1 MIRVRYTK
9 LKLLYPILFTLYVCS
24 FTLFTHTHIINNIKY
39 VHSHP
44 FKINE
49 TSNHEHTEKELQ
61 LLDQIFNTSLTSEI
75 LPKIDLSG
83 NLPEYRHLPE
93 IICNLFEIKGTS
105 SILIEQYF
113 SSRSCLIRHSY
124 CTAKLNFKV

>member
-1 MIRVRYTK
+1 MIRVRYTR

-83 NLPEYRHLPE
+83 NLPEYRHLYT
-93 IICNLFEIKGTS
+93 NFY
-105 SILIEQYF
+105 QY
-113 SSRSCLIRHSY
+113 IY
-124 CTAKLNFKV
+124 QKLSAISLRLRAPPAF

>member
-1 MIRVRYTK
+1 MIKVRLNR

-49 TSNHEHTEKELQ
+49 TNNHEHTENELQ
-61 LLDQIFNTSLTSEI
+61 LLDQLFNTSLTTEI
-75 LPKIDLSG
+75 LPEIDLSG
-83 NLPEYRHLPE
+83 NLPEYRYLYTNAYKYISKTHTVL
-93 IICNLFEIKGTS
+93 
-105 SILIEQYF
+105 
-113 SSRSCLIRHSY
+113 
-124 CTAKLNFKV
+124 